1 MYYLLL
7 FTLLIPSIDSIISDF
22 SKHHNSFLN
31 STIKKI
37 SCDYYLHHYDRL
49 DNGRAILVMDNS
61 QYKISL
67 NNKIITSD
75 TKMMQTYFQA
85 TNQILIEN
93 SFSEL
98 DFLILNF
105 FNYLDTNFKNNVFIK
120 DASNNFIEINNENY
134 KIKIFTTF
142 NSIDSIKINT
152 DNVNMNLY
160 SIQLFPLYNDSN
172 DTLFT
177 IDKPSA
183 FILDLRD

>member
-1 MYYLLL
+1 
-7 FTLLIPSIDSIISDF
+7 
-22 SKHHNSFLN
+22 
-31 STIKKI
+31 
-37 SCDYYLHHYDRL
+37 
-49 DNGRAILVMDNS
+49 MDNS

-85 TNQILIEN
+85 TNQILIED

-105 FNYLDTNFKNNVFIK
+105 FNYLDTNFK
-120 DASNNFIEINNENY
+120 NNFIEINNENY

-152 DNVNMNLY
+152 DNVNLNLY